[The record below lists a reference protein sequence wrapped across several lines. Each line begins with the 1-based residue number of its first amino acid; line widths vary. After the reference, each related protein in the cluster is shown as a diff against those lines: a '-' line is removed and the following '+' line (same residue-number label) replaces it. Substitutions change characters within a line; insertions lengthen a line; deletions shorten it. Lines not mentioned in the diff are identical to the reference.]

1 MRVPRFL
8 CFAHNYKL
16 IGSIENALLSKLKL
30 SCNKK
35 LSFFYFY
42 QVIMKSKLL
51 LLGLLGAM
59 ATTAFAEEPQP
70 VTGWLLPRG
79 TVDSWTAKS
88 YYATGTNFGSDG
100 PAADWFQ
107 PDFDDSAW
115 DVITGPVGN
124 KNWCNTAWNT
134 GNSSYWLRCEF
145 DMENI
150 NFDEDVKHLF
160 KTVHDDGAVAYLNG
174 HQFFSHNGVC
184 GNEHVQEIP
193 SQYFLKGR
201 NVLAVIVNNGGGD
214 AYIDFGITSSDVN
227 SESSA
232 KTITYNGM
240 EFRTNGDEARLFS
253 IGNESTIDVP
263 ETITYNNKDYTVTS
277 MATSVFVGKNN
288 IVRLTLPSTLT
299 SIENIPFTDCPD
311 IVRLSINTLTPPALS
326 KDMYKDFTDRYLF
339 VPDEAVEAYKAAEH
353 WNKFEVLPVSIYDD
367 IVLKGDIFFI
377 DGVRYIV
384 TSQDDKTVAVSNKGN
399 DESLNKTG
407 DVVIADEITLASEAY
422 TVTEVQD
429 QAFQGWEIT
438 SVNFGNNV
446 RKLGTYAFFQCSQL
460 SSVIFP
466 AIMTSWGHH
475 SFYGCQSLIAVTVP
489 EGVTRLEGEVFMD
502 CPKLEQI
509 TFPTTLKTI
518 GSNTFYGCT
527 SLNNL
532 VFPDGFISIDDNDW
546 VQGAFMNCSALTNI
560 DWGKGIQRIG
570 SKSFSNTG
578 IKKLDNLPL
587 SVIYIGDDAFAGCKS
602 LTKVVIPS
610 SITELGGVFGSCT
623 NLTDI
628 SLPSSLK
635 VLYSTFS
642 NCKSLKSIDL
652 KNIEKLIGAVFEN
665 TALESITIPSSVTQ
679 IGGTVNAGGG
689 CGIFRGCKLLTEV
702 VIPETVTTNFLA
714 DAFMNCTNLER
725 VEINST
731 FVYELKSTFEGCT
744 KLQEVVFSPSTSMK
758 KDGTQKYLT
767 ETWKY
772 QDRTFYHCSSL
783 QKVVFPQDYW
793 VVPKDAFTGC
803 TSLTSIDIPASV
815 FDLHPYAFSGCYSL
829 ETIIIP
835 ESVKTIGEY
844 CFLGDEK
851 LKYVNF
857 GNNQLIDL
865 LPNYCFQGCTELAD
879 FDVPKNV
886 IRLGM
891 GCFTECESL
900 KTISLPAT
908 VTSLGDGCFEN
919 CSQFVSMICY
929 APVPPLC
936 GTDVFSGTL
945 YQDSEAK
952 LYVPGESA
960 TDYFSSEQWG
970 DWSIILSVDDA
981 PINIEIALDD
991 SAPFEGYKDVQANL
1005 FSYSRIFKNTNWQ
1018 TIILP
1023 VSLDYEDFCEDFE
1036 IAKIYNIIVTQSVE
1050 GGDLG
1055 DASIQ
1060 IVKLKEGDYTVP
1072 NVPYMIKAKV
1082 ADSENAQALSKEN
1095 CVVYRANPQSLECSN
1110 TETAFTFTG
1119 TYSAISAAD
1128 LAGYYA
1134 MSGGSWYHQTG
1145 AAGLKPM
1152 RAYMSIT
1159 SKTGGYNS
1167 IVANHAPIRVSV
1179 VGEEEAGEVSAII
1192 TLTADTNADE
1202 GIIIDRQLIGLPVGS
1217 YNLRG
1222 KKVIV
1227 K

>member
-1 MRVPRFL
+1 
-8 CFAHNYKL
+8 
-16 IGSIENALLSKLKL
+16 
-30 SCNKK
+30 
-35 LSFFYFY
+35 
-42 QVIMKSKLL
+42 MKSKLL

-59 ATTAFAEEPQP
+59 AATAFAEEPQP
-70 VTGWLLPRG
+70 VTGWLFPRG
-79 TVDSWTAKS
+79 TVDSWTAK
-88 YYATGTNFGSDG
+88 YFYATGTNFSSDG

-124 KNWCNTAWNT
+124 KNWCNTTWNT
-134 GNSSYWLRCEF
+134 GNSSYWFRCEF
-145 DMENI
+145 DMEDI
-150 NFDEDVKHLF
+150 SFEEETKHLF

-193 SQYFLKGR
+193 SQYLLKGR
-201 NVLAVIVNNGGGD
+201 NVLAVMVNNGGGD

-227 SESSA
+227 FESSA

-288 IVRLTLPSTLT
+288 IVRLTLPSTLA

-326 KDMYKDFTDRYLF
+326 KDMYTDFTDRYLF
-339 VPDEAVEAYKAAEH
+339 VPDEAVEAYKVAEH

-429 QAFQGWEIT
+429 RAFSGWKIT
-438 SVNFGNNV
+438 SINFGNNV
-446 RKLGTYAFFQCSQL
+446 RKLGVEAFFQCSQL

-518 GSNTFYGCT
+518 GSNTFMNCT

-532 VFPDGFISIDDNDW
+532 VFPDGFISIDDNSW

-560 DWGKGIQRIG
+560 EWGKGIQRIG
-570 SKSFSNTG
+570 VRAFANTG
-578 IKKLDNLPL
+578 IKTLDNLPL
-587 SVIYIGDDAFAGCKS
+587 SVIYLGDGAFAGCKS

-628 SLPSSLK
+628 SLPSSLTQL
-635 VLYSTFS
+635 VSTFAGCT
-642 NCKSLKSIDL
+642 NLKSIDL
-652 KNIEKLIGAVFEN
+652 KNVKKLLGGTFLGC
-665 TALESITIPSSVTQ
+665 TSLESIEIPSTLEQ
-679 IGGTVNAGGG
+679 IGYNYGANVFDG
-689 CGIFRGCKLLTEV
+689 CSSLEEII
-702 VIPETVTTNFLA
+702 IPETVKDIWLHGTFR
-714 DAFMNCTNLER
+714 NCTNLKK
-725 VEINST
+725 VVINSSKLYRPSFAFENCVNLESVSFKNEIVLYENNPT
-731 FVYELKSTFEGCT
+731 YWNEEEEKGMFMGCSKLEKIDLPEGFYHIAKNSFAHCSMLKEISLPSTLMTLGDNCFAYCYEL
-744 KLQEVVFSPSTSMK
+744 
-758 KDGTQKYLT
+758 
-767 ETWKY
+767 ET
-772 QDRTFYHCSSL
+772 
-783 QKVVFPQDYW
+783 
-793 VVPKDAFTGC
+793 
-803 TSLTSIDIPASV
+803 IDIP
-815 FDLHPYAFSGCYSL
+815 
-829 ETIIIP
+829 T
-835 ESVKTIGEY
+835 SVKKIGEN
-844 CFLGDEK
+844 CFMADEK

-857 GNNQLIDL
+857 GDNQFIDL

-886 IRLGM
+886 IRLGK

-908 VTSLGDGCFEN
+908 VTSLGDGCFED

-960 TDYFSSEQWG
+960 TDYLSSEQWC
-970 DWSIILSVDDA
+970 DWSNILSVDDA

-1005 FSYSRIFKNTNWQ
+1005 FSYSRIYKNTNWQ

-1082 ADSENAQALSKEN
+1082 ADSENAQALRKEN

>member
-16 IGSIENALLSKLKL
+16 IGSIKNALLSKLKL

-59 ATTAFAEEPQP
+59 AATAFAEEPQP
-70 VTGWLLPRG
+70 VTGWLFPRG
-79 TVDSWTAKS
+79 TVDSWTAK
-88 YYATGTNFGSDG
+88 YFYATGTNFSSDG

-107 PDFDDSAW
+107 PDFNDSAW

-124 KNWCNTAWNT
+124 KNWCNTTWNT

-145 DMENI
+145 DMEDI

-160 KTVHDDGAVAYLNG
+160 KTVHNDGAVAYLNG

-193 SQYFLKGR
+193 SQYLLKGR
-201 NVLAVIVNNGGGD
+201 NVLAVMVNNGGGD

-227 SESSA
+227 FESSA

-311 IVRLSINTLTPPALS
+311 IVRLSINTPTPPALS
-326 KDMYKDFTDRYLF
+326 KDMYTDFTDRYLF

-429 QAFQGWEIT
+429 KAFQGWEIT
-438 SVNFGNNV
+438 SINFGNNV
-446 RKLGTYAFFQCSQL
+446 RKLGTYAFFRCHSLQ
-460 SSVIFP
+460 SVIFP
-466 AIMTSWGHH
+466 AQMTNWG
-475 SFYGCQSLIAVTVP
+475 SGVFAECNSLNSITVP
-489 EGVTRLEGEVFMD
+489 EGVTRLEGEVFEG

-509 TFPTTLKTI
+509 IFPTTLKTI
-518 GSNTFYGCT
+518 GFNTFMNCT

-532 VFPDGFISIDDNDW
+532 VFPDGFISIDDDSW
-546 VQGAFMNCSALTNI
+546 VQGAFINCSSLTNI
-560 DWGKGIQRIG
+560 DWGKGIQKIG
-570 SKSFSNTG
+570 VRAFANTG
-578 IKKLDNLPL
+578 IKTLDNLPL
-587 SVIYIGDDAFAGCKS
+587 SLTKINDSAFDGCKS
-602 LTKVVIPS
+602 LTKVVIPNG
-610 SITELGGVFGSCT
+610 ITDLAGVFCGCT
-623 NLTDI
+623 NLTDVT
-628 SLPSSLK
+628 LPSSLET
-635 VLYSTFS
+635 LDCTF
-642 NCKSLKSIDL
+642 NGCKSLKHIDL
-652 KNIEKLIGAVFEN
+652 KNIKKLYGWAFQDC
-665 TALESITIPSSVTQ
+665 TSLESIEFPATLEE
-679 IGGTVNAGGG
+679 IGNNYRSG
-689 CGIFRGCKLLTEV
+689 
-702 VIPETVTTNFLA
+702 
-714 DAFMNCTNLER
+714 
-725 VEINST
+725 
-731 FVYELKSTFEGCT
+731 
-744 KLQEVVFSPSTSMK
+744 VFI
-758 KDGTQKYLT
+758 
-767 ETWKY
+767 
-772 QDRTFYHCSSL
+772 
-783 QKVVFPQDYW
+783 
-793 VVPKDAFTGC
+793 GC
-803 TSLTSIDIPASV
+803 TSLTEVYIPETVQSVYMNALFKNCINLKKVTIKSKTLCRTRDTFRDCTKLESVVFEKEITIPGGKQAAAYEGEYHHMFDGCTTIEEIVLPEGFYHIPRATFARCSNLKRVVLPTTTISIGTNC
-815 FDLHPYAFSGCYSL
+815 FEGCFAL
-829 ETIIIP
+829 ETIDIP

-865 LPNYCFQGCTELAD
+865 LPNYCFQGCTELAN

-886 IRLGM
+886 IRLGK

-960 TDYFSSEQWG
+960 TDYLSSEQWC
-970 DWSIILSVDDA
+970 DWSNILSVDDA

-1018 TIILP
+1018 SIILP
-1023 VSLDYEDFCEDFE
+1023 VSLDYEDFCNDFE

-1145 AAGLKPM
+1145 TAGLKPM

-1167 IVANHAPIRVSV
+1167 TVANHAPIRVSV

-1192 TLTADTNADE
+1192 TLTADTDADE